1 MTRTYSV
8 PGITCDHC
16 QRAIE
21 AELADVEGLTRVE
34 VNVAR
39 KEVTVEGEA
48 PDEAVRH
55 AIGEAGYEVAGAT

>member
-21 AELADVEGLTRVE
+21 AELAEVEGLTRVE
-34 VNVAR
+34 VDVVQ
-39 KEVTVEGEA
+39 KEVLVEGEA
-48 PDEAVRH
+48 SDEAIRS
-55 AIGEAGYEVAGAT
+55 AIDEAGYEVAGVR